1 MNKRLKEILERKQEL
16 RKLIEQDDN
25 ADLNAISTELDEI
38 EAEERQIKD
47 KQNIIERM
55 SKGETIGNV
64 ISQNFDKKE
73 IDMRSMN
80 WEQAIET
87 PEYRSAWLNDIAGRK
102 VTEEQRNLISKV
114 NEQYRSDFVH
124 STENKGVLIPKSVAD
139 GIWEKAEQ
147 TSSLWADV
155 NKFKVK
161 GILTLVTG
169 EKNKNATWYEESTV
183 VESEELKFGTVELS
197 GYELAKSITVSWK
210 LKTMAINELET
221 YIINELGKRIGAA
234 LSYGVYRGKG
244 PKTAQT
250 NSKSEPLGIR
260 TILKN
265 TNKYYDNAVLS
276 YNVLCQYLGEIPTN
290 YSKNTK
296 IYASRRT
303 IWTSLATL
311 TESGGKPLFIADP
324 TNNGIHRLFGIEVKE
339 DAGIKYGEILI
350 GNLKDGYVAN
360 IQEDI
365 SIYTEDHI
373 KERKTDYMSYAIVDG
388 KPIDEN
394 AFVIL
399 RVIDGVDLDE
409 PENTVQAL

>member
-197 GYELAKSITVSWK
+197 GYELAKSITVS
-210 LKTMAINELET
+210 
-221 YIINELGKRIGAA
+221 
-234 LSYGVYRGKG
+234 
-244 PKTAQT
+244 
-250 NSKSEPLGIR
+250 
-260 TILKN
+260 
-265 TNKYYDNAVLS
+265 
-276 YNVLCQYLGEIPTN
+276 
-290 YSKNTK
+290 
-296 IYASRRT
+296 
-303 IWTSLATL
+303 
-311 TESGGKPLFIADP
+311 
-324 TNNGIHRLFGIEVKE
+324 
-339 DAGIKYGEILI
+339 
-350 GNLKDGYVAN
+350 
-360 IQEDI
+360 
-365 SIYTEDHI
+365 
-373 KERKTDYMSYAIVDG
+373 
-388 KPIDEN
+388 
-394 AFVIL
+394 
-399 RVIDGVDLDE
+399 
-409 PENTVQAL
+409 